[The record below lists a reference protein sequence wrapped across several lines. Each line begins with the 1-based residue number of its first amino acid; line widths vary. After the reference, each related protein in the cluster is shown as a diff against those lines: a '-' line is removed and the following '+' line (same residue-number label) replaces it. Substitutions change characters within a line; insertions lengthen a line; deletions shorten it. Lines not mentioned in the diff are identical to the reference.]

1 MPILWP
7 NAEQAKLLTQA
18 VSLYRA
24 AFMGPYELLDG
35 YTRADFWDQV
45 FSVYFDTFP
54 EEPVADTA
62 KRAKAILAR
71 EEVRMSLAL
80 LSRNS

>member
-7 NAEQAKLLTQA
+7 NAEQGRLLAQA

-24 AFMGPYELLDG
+24 AFMGPYELVEG

-45 FSVYFDTFP
+45 FSVYFENFP
-54 EEPVADTA
+54 EEPVADTG
-62 KRAKAILAR
+62 KHAKAILAR
-71 EEVRMSLAL
+71 EEVRMFLAS
-80 LSRNS
+80 LSRDS